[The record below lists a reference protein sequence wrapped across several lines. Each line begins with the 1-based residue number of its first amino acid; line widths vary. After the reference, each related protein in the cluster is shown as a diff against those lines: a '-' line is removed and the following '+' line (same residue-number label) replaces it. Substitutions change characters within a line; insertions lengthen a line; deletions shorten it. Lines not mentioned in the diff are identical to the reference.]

1 MLVEAT
7 DTQKAGLYQDRYT
20 LRTASQWI
28 GPQLEDLS
36 HAQEQLAVE
45 LNSSTD
51 NPLIDADGCLIH
63 HGGNFQAA
71 SVTSAMEKTRL
82 SLQMLRKLMFA
93 QSSELINPV
102 LNKSLTPNLCF
113 DDPSLSFTF
122 KGVDINMAAYMS
134 VLAFLANPV
143 SSHVQSAEMHNQ
155 AVNSLALISARYTLD
170 AVEVVSLMA
179 ATYLYCLCQA
189 LDLRSL
195 HIEYLARIK
204 KGAQAAFERTLNGIV
219 PVFEMM
225 AAFDQAFD
233 AICAGLISSK
243 TQDTPQRARATAE
256 ATVAR
261 VTAWLLPCREH
272 NKGDALSAIDAWT
285 RQLKEVVETSIRETR
300 LIFAST
306 EQGPTTLQY
315 LGKGSTTLY
324 RYIRHDLGIPL
335 HKGLVEHPTYIDPTA
350 DGIVAAKEEKM
361 TIGNRISVIYRA
373 LRSGDM
379 HRPLIESLQSYVA
392 AGVGLQ
398 DSSSERRME

>member
-1 MLVEAT
+1 MCTEALHGSVDSYHPFISSARPHPGQVEAAQNIHRLLEDSRLVEAT
-7 DTQKAGLYQDRYT
+7 DTRKAGLYQDRYT

-36 HAQEQLAVE
+36 LAQDQLAVE

-51 NPLIDADGCLIH
+51 NLLIDADGCLIH

-82 SLQMLRKLMFA
+82 SLQMLGKFMFA
-93 QSSELINPV
+93 QSSELINPT

-134 VLAFLANPV
+134 ELAFLANPV

-170 AVEVVSLMA
+170 AVEVISLMA
-179 ATYLYCLCQA
+179 ATYLYCVCQA

-204 KGAQAAFERTLNGIV
+204 KGAQAAFEQTLNGIV
-219 PVFEMM
+219 PDFEMM
-225 AAFDQAFD
+225 AAFDQVFD
-233 AICAGLISSK
+233 AIRAGLVSSK

-256 ATVAR
+256 ATVAG
-261 VTAWLLPCREH
+261 VTAWLLRCRED
-272 NKGDALSAIDAWT
+272 NKGDALAAIDAC
-285 RQLKEVVETSIRETR
+285 LDE
-300 LIFAST
+300 AA
-306 EQGPTTLQY
+306 
-315 LGKGSTTLY
+315 Y
-324 RYIRHDLGIPL
+324 RGR
-335 HKGLVEHPTYIDPTA
+335 
-350 DGIVAAKEEKM
+350 
-361 TIGNRISVIYRA
+361 
-373 LRSGDM
+373 
-379 HRPLIESLQSYVA
+379 
-392 AGVGLQ
+392 
-398 DSSSERRME
+398 